1 MPACP
6 NCGGALK
13 FDIKSQAMLC
23 ESCAS
28 SFAPEEIESRL
39 ANGMSAEGSAEE
51 ETEEMGHVKGRR
63 KDSMQVTVFHCPQC
77 GGEIYS
83 TDETVAFKT
92 KSCQ

>member
-28 SFAPEEIESRL
+28 SFAPKEIENRL

-51 ETEEMGHVKGRR
+51 ETEETGHVKGHR

-92 KSCQ
+92 KSC

>member
-1 MPACP
+1 MLACP
-6 NCGGALK
+6 NCGGTLK

-28 SFAPEEIESRL
+28 SFAPEEIENRL

-51 ETEEMGHVKGRR
+51 ETEEIGHVKGRR

-92 KSCQ
+92 KSC